1 MCTIYTFCSN
11 MRVTAFYQPISRKL
25 HPGAMC
31 TIYTFCSNMRVSAF
45 YSPFF
50 VNCTQVQIFQTGV
63 KKLKITV
70 EYDFSS
76 FCTNYAPPSF
86 GMKKGTPA
94 RPRLCALAHPGQW
107 PPNNNKTQLLYELEH
122 IEFNSFRGSTSY
134 CIGLPLC
141 ERLGCCLLQELAHGL

>member
-1 MCTIYTFCSN
+1 MYNLHFLFEYAGDRIL
-11 MRVTAFYQPISRKL
+11 QPISRKL

-86 GMKKGTPA
+86 GMVAHTGRALDTPDYTRQGYRYSCSTA
-94 RPRLCALAHPGQW
+94 RYRYDILTYPTIHAQLYSQFRPSSILNIHDTRQYT
-107 PPNNNKTQLLYELEH
+107 NNLIAIFDT
-122 IEFNSFRGSTSY
+122 
-134 CIGLPLC
+134 
-141 ERLGCCLLQELAHGL
+141 

>member
-1 MCTIYTFCSN
+1 MYNLHFLFEYAGDRIL
-11 MRVTAFYQPISRKL
+11 QPISRKL

-86 GMKKGTPA
+86 GMVRRTAAARSRLQPIPWTADPERRPAAGSLTERATTPT
-94 RPRLCALAHPGQW
+94 
-107 PPNNNKTQLLYELEH
+107 TQAVFTVQSE
-122 IEFNSFRGSTSY
+122 
-134 CIGLPLC
+134 
-141 ERLGCCLLQELAHGL
+141 

>member
-1 MCTIYTFCSN
+1 MFI
-11 MRVTAFYQPISRKL
+11 MIDPM
-25 HPGAMC
+25 AMC

-86 GMKKGTPA
+86 GMSGQDCAFCVLSSVLLSSVMGVLAVCAHQQHTRWWRTRA
-94 RPRLCALAHPGQW
+94 RATAHASVV
-107 PPNNNKTQLLYELEH
+107 Y
-122 IEFNSFRGSTSY
+122 
-134 CIGLPLC
+134 
-141 ERLGCCLLQELAHGL
+141 

>member
-1 MCTIYTFCSN
+1 
-11 MRVTAFYQPISRKL
+11 MRVT
-25 HPGAMC
+25 
-31 TIYTFCSNMRVSAF
+31 AF

-86 GMKKGTPA
+86 GMLGKHTSQ
-94 RPRLCALAHPGQW
+94 ALEQECVCSNDAPGQSNLNVHTSNTGRDTAIHSAMHSA
-107 PPNNNKTQLLYELEH
+107 PEH
-122 IEFNSFRGSTSY
+122 ISS
-134 CIGLPLC
+134 CK
-141 ERLGCCLLQELAHGL
+141 A